1 MDMWN
6 RNSRRK
12 LELRIARQ
20 VSQGEPISLTSASA
34 GSIARVLLDNVS
46 PTPVRVP
53 LFHLRDAHVTGALR
67 LQHASLGVPLVFENC
82 VFDEPVTIRDSDVS
96 VLEFR
101 SCTLPVWRCRIFAR

>member
-1 MDMWN
+1 MDMRN

-20 VSQGEPISLTSASA
+20 VSQGEPISLTSVSA
-34 GSIARVLLDNVS
+34 ESIARVLVDSVS
-46 PTPVRVP
+46 PPPAREP
-53 LFHLRDAHVTGALR
+53 LFHLRDAHVTGRLR

-82 VFDEPVTIRDSDVS
+82 VFDESVTIRDSDVS

-101 SCTLPVWRCRIFAR
+101 SCTLSLSA